1 MWKEKSRVTPRPY
14 LGKRESVGSS
24 TDIYYANWNSSDVIR
39 YESLPKYSDG
49 RLTWKQCHHVRNSCV
64 RGSLFSGS
72 YVNTIVNRKVN
83 VECLYPNYS
92 DPGYPS
98 GSVLKVPVDELFD
111 QFYDSLDLNCRDSAM
126 LYSGIVQAV
135 PLLGAATRVNS
146 ILRRL
151 TKRLT
156 SDLRRKPFS
165 TVIRSAISL
174 DFIDRFV
181 VKPTIDDMHKLQTSM
196 DYVLDTIRRAW
207 ERSGSVI
214 PYSVKLDQSETKKD
228 ATQTLKNVYNTET
241 VASVRVKKRLI
252 CSGQLNALATVYY
265 KPEEIRPIQL
275 WAARCGLTKPL
286 GSIWDLIPFSFVA
299 DYFFRAGEFLEGMD
313 NMISSQD
320 GLKGRLGNLH
330 SLWLTTKT
338 GKSVS
343 YEALS
348 VSPQYPRF
356 VRDFHVSGG
365 TCSLENTVF
374 DRRPVSLNEY
384 SQGGFWDEKWASFAP
399 SLSVTRKRTLVELF
413 LQRKLR

>member
-1 MWKEKSRVTPRPY
+1 MWKVKSNISPKPY
-14 LGKRESVGSS
+14 LGMMEMPGQTKQ
-24 TDIYYANWNSSDVIR
+24 IYHAEWDSSDIIR
-39 YESLPKYSDG
+39 YQSLPKYSDG

-72 YVNTIVNRKVN
+72 FWWTHINRKQN
-83 VECLYPNYS
+83 VECAFPRYS
-92 DPGYPS
+92 SPGYPS
-98 GSVLKVPVDELFD
+98 GTARQIPVDELFD
-111 QFYDSLDLNCRDSAM
+111 RFYDDLDLNCRDSA
-126 LYSGIVQAV
+126 LVYSGIVQAV

-146 ILRRL
+146 VLRRL
-151 TKRLT
+151 IKRLT

-181 VKPTIDDMHKLQTSM
+181 VKPTLDDMHKLQTSM
-196 DYVLDTIRRAW
+196 DYVIDTIRRAW

-214 PYSVKLDQSETKKD
+214 PYSVKIDRSEDITDSTTTLTNTFGSETI
-228 ATQTLKNVYNTET
+228 
-241 VASVRVKKRLI
+241 VRARMRKTFVS
-252 CSGQLNALATVYY
+252 SGQLNALATVYY

-299 DYFFRAGEFLEGMD
+299 DYFFRAGEFLNGMD
-313 NMISSQD
+313 NIISGQD
-320 GLKGRLGNLH
+320 GLKGRLGCLH
-330 SLWLTTKT
+330 SLWLTSKT
-338 GKSVS
+338 GRSVS

-348 VSPQYPRF
+348 VKPRYPNITK
-356 VRDFHVSGG
+356 DFHVSGG
-365 TCSLENTVF
+365 SCSVEDIVF
-374 DRRPVSLNEY
+374 DRRPISLNEY

-413 LQRKLR
+413 LQKKLR